1 MFSIRL
7 KIRQMCRQKT
17 SVPEEKHYSH
27 IGYGTFQRYTA
38 KVADVM
44 SALRDDRLE
53 YDPECD
59 SLGRLVDPTRWR
71 HMQALLNGMWATQQF
86 QWRKPRLCE
95 FLSQEPPFNYTCL
108 CMYICAYNDYAVRAI
123 MRFMWHC
130 AAHEHAIF
138 RKFFGVDDSIRDAVK
153 TKWKAGLVPFR
164 EGITKFISF
173 GNENAVKKVGKNK
186 RYII

>member
-1 MFSIRL
+1 
-7 KIRQMCRQKT
+7 MCRQKT
-17 SVPEEKHYSH
+17 SVPEEKHYNSSH

-71 HMQALLNGMWATQQF
+71 HMQALLNGMLATQQF

-95 FLSQEPPFNYTCL
+95 FLSCVQ
-108 CMYICAYNDYAVRAI
+108 
-123 MRFMWHC
+123 
-130 AAHEHAIF
+130 
-138 RKFFGVDDSIRDAVK
+138 
-153 TKWKAGLVPFR
+153 
-164 EGITKFISF
+164 
-173 GNENAVKKVGKNK
+173 
-186 RYII
+186 